1 MRLFIAMTFKKL
13 FLALGLV
20 VSVFALCL
28 SALGL
33 IYAYFTVKQAMLGPL
48 AKDTARLVDA
58 FSAELY
64 GKQAQES
71 GQTYLGGQASIAKQA
86 NVFASSKDALDS
98 LRSLSSLAEFKMQFK
113 KFKLQHP
120 HTLAWLKLDHSHIN
134 YPLLKTDNNHW
145 YLHHDYR
152 DQPSPAGS
160 IFLDYRH
167 KLTDTSLALV
177 YGHRMFSGQMF
188 SDLGKIRTFADFQKL
203 SRGLLVSDTQL
214 EALQAVLIAR
224 VPTASSWLYDATAS
238 SAELFAKLK
247 SYAFLTAPQP
257 ELLSTKPWLIL
268 STCDG
273 KDHRLVFLLARLK
286 AQ

>member
-1 MRLFIAMTFKKL
+1 MTFKKL
-13 FLALGLV
+13 FLTFGLV

-28 SALGL
+28 SVLGL
-33 IYAYFTVKQAMLGPL
+33 IYAYFTIKQAMLGPL

-64 GKQAQES
+64 SKQAHEG
-71 GQTYLGGQASIAKQA
+71 GQTYLGSQAPIAKQA
-86 NVFASSKDALDS
+86 DSFASSFNKDTLDS
-98 LRSLSSLAEFKMQFK
+98 LRSLPSLAEFKTQFK

-167 KLTDTSLALV
+167 KLTNTSLTLV
-177 YGHRMFSGQMF
+177 YGHRMFGGQMF
-188 SDLGKIRTFADFQKL
+188 SDLGKIKTFADFQKL

-214 EALQAVLIAR
+214 ESLQAVLIAR

-247 SYAFLTAPQP
+247 SYAFLAAPQP

-273 KDHRLVFLLARLK
+273 KDHRLVFLLARLPL
-286 AQ
+286 Q